1 MVRHDL
7 FLVPL
12 FALTLSVFQPF
23 YLADAL
29 EYIPEHIEE
38 CVYKQIDHVDNF
50 VDCKYSNTEDNVCQR
65 NFKKLWKK
73 LTRSRQGKAPVCSKE
88 YPPSDPII
96 SVVEACKSASF
107 REQQC
112 DKLTD
117 AFLGLAHG
125 DIDKDVC
132 EDDKIR
138 CPDGSYVSRNPK
150 NNCKFYDCPV
160 EKCSGSKKY
169 CWDGSYVEQDPY
181 DYCRYPDCPDCSGKK
196 KYCPGGSYV
205 YQDPDDDC
213 RSPDCPRQSCSGSK
227 KYCWDGSYVEQDPLS

>member
-138 CPDGSYVSRNPK
+138 CPDGSYVGRNPK
-150 NNCKFYDCPV
+150 NYCKFYDCPV
-160 EKCSGSKKY
+160 EKCRDTKKY
-169 CWDGSYVEQDPY
+169 CWDGSTIADTLIVRTVVTRKSTALMDLMST
-181 DYCRYPDCPDCSGKK
+181 RI
-196 KYCPGGSYV
+196 PG
-205 YQDPDDDC
+205 
-213 RSPDCPRQSCSGSK
+213 
-227 KYCWDGSYVEQDPLS
+227 L